1 MSFPF
6 LTNGYIWVA
15 RLQDKYDDRGNLIQD
30 QVAKEFTIQ
39 GCSIQQPSAAELSGD
54 RQGDGK
60 WTYTVYAPLTAS
72 VQAKDLVI
80 LSWDHKGTPGEWFN
94 KTTPVYRVSGV
105 PGVWS
110 YDYLGLSHQ
119 VIKLVAVD

>member
-1 MSFPF
+1 M
-6 LTNGYIWVA
+6 A
-15 RLQDKYDDRGNLIQD
+15 RLQDRYDDRGNLIQD
-30 QVAKEFTIQ
+30 TVSIEFTIQ
-39 GCSIQQPSAAELSGD
+39 GCSIQQPSATELAGD
-54 RQGDGK
+54 RQGDGQ

>member
-15 RLQDKYDDRGNLIQD
+15 RLADKYDDRGNLVQD
-30 QVAKEFTIQ
+30 QVVKEFTIQ
-39 GCSIQQPSAAELSGD
+39 GCSIQQPSAIELAGD
-54 RQGDGK
+54 RHGDGQ
-60 WTYTVYAPLTAS
+60 WAYTVYAPLTAS

-80 LSWDHKGTPGEWFN
+80 LSWDHTADTNIWFS
-94 KTTPVYRVSGV
+94 KKVPVYKVDGV

-119 VIKLVAVD
+119 VIKLKAVD